1 MKRLFA
7 IPLVGVMLTALAVPA
22 LATDTLTKPETGTS
36 FEVLGQY
43 RESATSE
50 TVYSVDI
57 EWGSMKAT
65 YTKYNASTRW
75 NPTTHKYDSAG
86 SSGYGVWEWDTSS
99 NGLDGNEI
107 KITNHSDPGVACI
120 LSFLASEDFSGTGSF
135 EGTDEDGKLT
145 LWPGSSSIG
154 DPTDLRLTKRTHL
167 TLTGNVPSSYSE
179 HQSLGTVSIT
189 ISSLG

>member
-1 MKRLFA
+1 MKRLFV

-43 RESATSE
+43 RESDTSE

-86 SSGYGVWEWDTSS
+86 SSGYGVWEWDTSI

-167 TLTGNVPSSYSE
+167 TLTGNVPSSYSD
-179 HQSLGTVSIT
+179 HQSLGIVSIT